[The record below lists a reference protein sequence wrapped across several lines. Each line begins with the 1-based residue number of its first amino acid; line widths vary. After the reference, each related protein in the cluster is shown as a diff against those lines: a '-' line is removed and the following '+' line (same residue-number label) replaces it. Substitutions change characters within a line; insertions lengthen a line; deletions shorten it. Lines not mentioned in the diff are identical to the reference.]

1 MSYYLHPGYTGLLA
15 VSYNPQVCSHLLFV
29 LSLYHQLFI
38 YMTAFF
44 TSFRS
49 LLKEN
54 FTSED
59 FSDPFKKYSSHSIP
73 YSCPSSFS
81 PFPSLLFFILFTN
94 FWHIMHLLIF
104 CQSHPIWK
112 NAPWGQAFC
121 VVHSLAW
128 MTNSRYS
135 IYYDRVGKYTKMWM
149 KSCPNGFMW
158 VPSQLRS
165 QLSLS
170 GLY

>member
-15 VSYNPQVCSHLLFV
+15 VSYNPQACSHLLFV

-59 FSDPFKKYSSHSIP
+59 FSDPFKKNTLHIP
-73 YSCPSSFS
+73 SPTPALVFLFPFSF
-81 PFPSLLFFILFTN
+81 FTLCTCLFFCL
-94 FWHIMHLLIF
+94 
-104 CQSHPIWK
+104 SYPIWK
-112 NAPWGQAFC
+112 NAPLGQEFC

-128 MTNSRYS
+128 MTSSRYS